1 MDLINV
7 FCDGAM
13 RALALHIADRGLTLS
28 EPELD
33 RALAAL
39 RTTILTEYQEM
50 LPVAKG
56 ALGMGEAML
65 RTLLNTYCNA
75 AAVGALKAAG
85 LHQPRPWE
93 GRN

>member
-50 LPVAKG
+50 LPVAKD
-56 ALGMGEAML
+56 ALGMGDAML
-65 RTLLNTYCNA
+65 RQIVNTYCNA
-75 AAVGALKAAG
+75 AAVGALKQAG
-85 LHQPRPWE
+85 YL
-93 GRN
+93 